1 MYKNE
6 QKLPR
11 QQFNCKKDK
20 NKRRNTITT
29 TRCLNIKS
37 NKLWIWV
44 NLHVLGINL
53 EPGSVFDVFVMQ
65 AKVAERTI
73 QFQGVLWDSAITS
86 LSSSFRWWHRPLS
99 CAKGKAM
106 RCIGSIPLLPLCL
119 FDRLIPY
126 VWLSQ
131 WWNLTN
137 FVCKVMTL
145 VTWIGW
151 LLPRLPSRGT
161 KAGGFVF
168 KTTYPQFVLRISARS
183 FSHFL
188 SP

>member
-1 MYKNE
+1 MYKND
-6 QKLPR
+6 QKWPR

-53 EPGSVFDVFVMQ
+53 EEPGSVFDVFVMQ

-99 CAKGKAM
+99 CAKGKANEM
-106 RCIGSIPLLPLCL
+106 QWKYTVMSVWSIDPICLIVAMVEPHKLCL
-119 FDRLIPY
+119 QSDDSSHLDWMVTPKAPFKGY
-126 VWLSQ
+126 ESQ
-131 WWNLTN
+131 
-137 FVCKVMTL
+137 
-145 VTWIGW
+145 
-151 LLPRLPSRGT
+151 
-161 KAGGFVF
+161 GFCF
-168 KTTYPQFVLRISARS
+168 QNC
-183 FSHFL
+183 L
-188 SP
+188 SPICIVDKCRII